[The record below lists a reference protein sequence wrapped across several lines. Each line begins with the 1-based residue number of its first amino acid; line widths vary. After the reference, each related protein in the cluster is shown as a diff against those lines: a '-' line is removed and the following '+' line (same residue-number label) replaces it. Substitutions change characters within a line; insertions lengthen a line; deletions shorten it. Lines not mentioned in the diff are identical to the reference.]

1 MSVFFPIPKKGSAKE
16 YSNYHKT
23 VLISYANKVVIKIIQ
38 VRFHS
43 MWTENFQMFKL
54 HLEKAEV
61 PESKVPE
68 SPGQQGDQTSQ
79 SEKKSTLNIH

>member
-1 MSVFFPIPKKGSAKE
+1 MFKLPQNCAHFI
-16 YSNYHKT
+16 
-23 VLISYANKVVIKIIQ
+23 ANKVVFKIIQ

-79 SEKKSTLNIH
+79 S